1 MLLKVQIRMEWLR
14 TKMLVH
20 RHEDSHVNEKYK
32 TCSRFTDG
40 IQILKES
47 TRKSQTMP
55 FSLFSNVQIYLRTAV
70 HKNGSAQEWTDV
82 DGIVAHPNGYRQD
95 VLQEIK
101 KTRIIA
107 LTCDWSAT
115 KLSSPDHINSCQIA
129 IVTLKIVVVEIG
141 KLYFT
146 KKLCF
151 TKPLSNHPNKHKTQS
166 LHQRLH
172 CSSLTNYDAPRFEPH
187 RISVLSSN

>member
-14 TKMLVH
+14 TKMVVH

-115 KLSSPDHINSCQIA
+115 KLSSPDHIKSCQIA
-129 IVTLKIVVVEIG
+129 VV
-141 KLYFT
+141 LFT

-151 TKPLSNHPNKHKTQS
+151 TKPLSNYPNKHKTQS

-172 CSSLTNYDAPRFEPH
+172 CSSLANYDALRFEPH